1 MTIHGTGLLGDP
13 NTIESVL
20 ISITGPAGEFLREP
34 NSLEVTEIGD
44 RLQFW
49 VPWEI
54 AVTPGQ
60 YTLFL
65 SVKHFGFDA
74 AVFGPASFTVEVEEP
89 VYGPPQLVIPEVE
102 VVEATGPNGAV
113 VFFDAFAISQHNGQ
127 QIPAN
132 CNAQSGQTFPHGFTL
147 VYCTATDING
157 TSEGEFNIFVQ
168 DTTVPTMTVPDDIV
182 TANPVVTYTVTADDT
197 HDGAITPLCFPA
209 SGATFPFGTTEVFC
223 VAEDAQFNTA
233 FGSFKVTVTGGPPE
247 LTVPADITAEAT
259 SGAGAVVSWVATAT
273 NSGSIVCTPASG
285 STFALGTTN
294 VSCTATNPSGSD
306 TETFNVT
313 VVDTTPP
320 ALTLP
325 GDITAE
331 ATSAS
336 GAVVTY
342 TATATDL
349 VDGNV
354 SVACTPPSGSTF
366 PLGGT
371 HVSCV
376 ATDAHGNEASGGFDI
391 TVQDT
396 TPPQILEISVSP
408 DTMWP
413 PDHKMVPA
421 TVTVVAFDLVD
432 PTPVAQIVSVTSNQ
446 PVNGTGDGDTA
457 PDWKITGPLTVDL
470 RSERSGNADRIYTIT
485 VEVSDDSGNV
495 SQRTVE
501 VRVTQTSRRRSVR

>member
-1 MTIHGTGLLGDP
+1 MTIHGSELIGNPD
-13 NTIESVL
+13 TIESIL
-20 ISITGPAGEFLREP
+20 ISIAGPAGEFVMEA
-34 NSLEVTEIGD
+34 SSAHDTAI
-44 RLQFW
+44 QFW
-49 VPWEI
+49 VPWQV
-54 AVTPGQ
+54 AVTPGA
-60 YTLFL
+60 YTVVLA
-65 SVKHFGFDA
+65 VKHFDFAA
-74 AVFGPASFTVEVEEP
+74 AVYGPLGFTVEVPEP
-89 VYGPPQLVIPEVE
+89 VYGPPQLVLPEVE
-102 VVEATGPNGAV
+102 VVEATSANGAV
-113 VFFDAFAISQHNGQ
+113 VSFDAFAISQHNGQ
-127 QIPAN
+127 QIPAS
-132 CNAQSGQTFPHGFTL
+132 CNARSGDTFPLGFTL

-182 TANPVVTYTVTADDT
+182 TADPVVTYTVTATDT
-197 HDGAITPLCFPA
+197 LDGAITPLCFPA
-209 SGATFPFGTTEVFC
+209 SGATFALGTTTVFC

-233 FGSFKVTVTGGPPE
+233 FGSFKVTVTGGPPT
-247 LTVPADITAEAT
+247 LTVPGDLTAEAT

-273 NSGSIVCTPASG
+273 ESASIVCTPASG
-285 STFALGTTN
+285 STFGLGTTP
-294 VSCTATNPSGSD
+294 VSCTATNSLGSD
-306 TETFNVT
+306 TGTFSVT

-331 ATSAS
+331 ATGAS

-342 TATATDL
+342 TASAHDL
-349 VDGNV
+349 VDGSV
-354 SVACTPPSGSTF
+354 SVACTPASGSTF
-366 PLGGT
+366 PFGGT
-371 HVSCV
+371 HVNCV
-376 ATDAHGNEASGGFDI
+376 ATDAQGNEASGGFDI

-413 PDHKMVPA
+413 PDHKMVAA

-485 VEVSDDSGNV
+485 VEVSDYSGNV

-501 VRVTQTSRRRSVR
+501 VRVTQSSRRRSVR